1 MGMTVVRERPVPQ
14 ACLLEPTL
22 LFPYYRLDVDRL
34 VIEVHDVIDF
44 GEQDAAES
52 ELRALISGSGART
65 VIVDVHTPLVTAVA
79 VNVLLRVRQV
89 ARHGGAVLA
98 VVARRPLARKV
109 FRIAGVYR
117 FLLVTATLSGAVA
130 CARGCRPV
138 SRQPS
143 RRDQDVGG

>member
-1 MGMTVVRERPVPQ
+1 M
-14 ACLLEPTL
+14 
-22 LFPYYRLDVDRL
+22 LFPYYRLGVDRL
-34 VIEVHDVIDF
+34 VIEIHEVIDF

-52 ELRALISGSGART
+52 ELRTLISRSGARI
-65 VIVDVHTPLVTAVA
+65 VILDVHTSLVTAAA

-89 ARHGGAVLA
+89 ARHGGAVLS

-138 SRQPS
+138 SKQPA
-143 RRDQDVGG
+143 RRDQGVGG